1 MLDATKDFDV
11 NKAFNAVDDWNY
23 GFIDKKNLKNFL
35 RKHNYLAS
43 TSECI
48 AIIRRLDLDADA
60 RLSRHEFAEGL
71 KPEEPYNKGVKR
83 S

>member
-35 RKHNYLAS
+35 RNYYFD
-43 TSECI
+43 T
-48 AIIRRLDLDADA
+48 
-60 RLSRHEFAEGL
+60 G
-71 KPEEPYNKGVKR
+71 K
-83 S
+83 